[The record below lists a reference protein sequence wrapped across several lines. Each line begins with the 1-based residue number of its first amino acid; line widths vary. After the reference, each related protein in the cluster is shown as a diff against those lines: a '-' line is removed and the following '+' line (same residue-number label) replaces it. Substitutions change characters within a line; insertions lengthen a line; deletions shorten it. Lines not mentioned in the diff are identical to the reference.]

1 MPPVAGHASM
11 MKKSGILRRH
21 HGSDTLE
28 EGSFLDLGAMTFE
41 DEAGALAGTK
51 GTVRLAEILRFEDL
65 HQVSKLAYQGDIVL
79 LDYTS
84 IANDQIAVKRMSL
97 DLKNVTKDTG
107 GDVAGIAKNLIAITP
122 AGIRIDRNKIRPSF

>member
-1 MPPVAGHASM
+1 M

-28 EGSFLDLGAMTFE
+28 EGSFVDLGAMQFE
-41 DEAGALAGTK
+41 DEAASLAGAK
-51 GTVRLAEILRFEDL
+51 GNVRLAEILRFDDL
-65 HQVSKLAYQGDIVL
+65 HQISKFAYQGDIVL

-84 IANDQIAVKRMSL
+84 IANDQIAVKRMSI

-107 GDVAGIAKNLIAITP
+107 GDVAGIAKNLLCITP
-122 AGIRIDRNKIRPSF
+122 AGIRIDRQKIRPSF

>member
-1 MPPVAGHASM
+1 M

-28 EGSFLDLGAMTFE
+28 EGSFVDLGAMQFE
-41 DEAGALAGTK
+41 DEAASLAGAK
-51 GTVRLAEILRFEDL
+51 GTVRLAEILRFDDL
-65 HQVSKLAYQGDIVL
+65 HQISKYAYQGDVVL

-84 IANDQIAVKRMSL
+84 IANDQIAVKRMSI

-107 GDVAGIAKNLIAITP
+107 GDVAGIAKNLLCITP
-122 AGIRIDRNKIRPSF
+122 AGFRIDRQKIRPSF